1 MIYSSTINSPNLSRL
16 IDSSINLIK
25 KAENLALHLSPE
37 HGFWVAFSGGKDS
50 QVMYEL
56 VKMAGVRHTAIYN
69 VTTNDPADNVRFI
82 KKYYPEVQMLVPK
95 ESLLQMISH
104 KGLPSMFRRYCCER
118 LKERTGAGHVVVTGV
133 RREESLKRAAY
144 AEFSKMQSD
153 IPADKRKSYN
163 LDSMEERNFECV
175 KGKDKFLVHPIL
187 EWKET
192 DIWAFLRLFNIPI
205 NPCYDLHRRVGC
217 VICPFALK
225 GQITTYLK
233 SHPKLRTAL
242 LHSIQAYIDRSPDTA
257 PFPDAEVMFE
267 WWLSKKSIS
276 EFKALKKQTTL
287 NFD

>member
-1 MIYSSTINSPNLSRL
+1 MINTSIINSPGIDVL
-16 IDSSINLIK
+16 IENSIQLIK
-25 KAENLALHLSPE
+25 KAENLALHLSPD

-56 VKMAGVRHTAIYN
+56 VKMSGVKYTAIYN
-69 VTTNDPADNVRFI
+69 VTTNDPASNVRFI
-82 KKYYPEVQMLVPK
+82 KEHYPEVQMLVPQ

-133 RREESLKRAAY
+133 RREESLKRSAY
-144 AEFSKMQSD
+144 AEFSKMQPD
-153 IPADKRKSYN
+153 IAPDKRKTYN
-163 LDSMEERNFECV
+163 LDTMEERNFECV

-205 NPCYDLHRRVGC
+205 NPCYQLHRRVGC
-217 VICPFALK
+217 IICPFAPK
-225 GQITTYLK
+225 GQITSYLK
-233 SHPKLRTAL
+233 THPKLRSAL
-242 LHSIQAYIDRSPDTA
+242 LHSIEAYIKRSPESA
-257 PFPDAEVMFE
+257 PFPTPEEFFE
-267 WWLSKKSIS
+267 WWLSKKSVN
-276 EFKALKKQTTL
+276 EFKALKRQTSI